1 MASTKVSERLSAL
14 ARTFASRFPERVDGE
29 ATVGREAEFP
39 LVDPAGRAGDA
50 ARLWPV
56 LLERSG
62 GRPVHDVDGSGRPL
76 LAGVRAERWFCLAE
90 VGRGTLEIGVGPRA
104 CLAELESD
112 LREALE
118 CVVPAAAS
126 LGYRVLGYGIQPRTP
141 PSRRL
146 LTPKRRYLSLVEA
159 TGSGWLRWTVTASDQ
174 VHVAVGRHQLV
185 RTMNAL
191 NAASGA
197 IIALCAN
204 SPIYAGRPG
213 AASGRE
219 ALSAGVT
226 GERFRNGAVARPCSD
241 LEDYVRTCARFRTLF
256 LGSPETG
263 FTRPDVP
270 FEELLEDRELS
281 FEDFLLHEHY
291 LWPSARPRARLG
303 TLEVR
308 PACQQPKASFAAAA
322 LSLGL
327 VASANEVLDIADLPW
342 RSLLTYRAEAVRRAI
357 AAPEPRPR
365 FLRDLV
371 EAAERGLRSRGFG
384 EERYLTEV
392 RERLERR
399 RGPAAEARWLF
410 ERRGAR
416 GIVEACSLP

>member
-1 MASTKVSERLSAL
+1 MASRRASERLSAL
-14 ARTFASRFPERVDGE
+14 ARAFASRFPERIDKE

-39 LVDPAGRAGDA
+39 LVDPAGRAGDT

-62 GRPVHDVDGSGRPL
+62 GHPVHDVDGSGKPL
-76 LAGVRAERWFCLAE
+76 LVGVRAERWFCLAE
-90 VGRGTLEIGVGPRA
+90 VGRGTLEVGIGPRA
-104 CLAELESD
+104 SLAELESD

-126 LGYRVLGYGIQPRTP
+126 FGYRLLGYGIQPRTP
-141 PSRRL
+141 PSRHL
-146 LTPKRRYLSLVEA
+146 LTPKRRYLTLVEA

-174 VHVAVGRHQLV
+174 LHVAVARHQVV

-197 IIALCAN
+197 IIALCAH
-204 SPIYAGRPG
+204 SPVYAGRPG

-226 GERFRNGAVARPCSD
+226 GERFRSGAVARPCSD

-256 LGSPETG
+256 LGSAEAG
-263 FTRPDVP
+263 FTRPDIP
-270 FEELLEDRELS
+270 FEALLEDRELS
-281 FEDFLLHEHY
+281 LEDFLLHEHY

-308 PACQQPKASFAAAA
+308 PACQQPGPSFAAAA

-327 VASANEVLDIADLPW
+327 VAAANEVLEIADLPW
-342 RSLLTYRAEAVRRAI
+342 RSLLAYRARAVRRAMG
-357 AAPEPRPR
+357 APEPRPG

-384 EERYLTEV
+384 EERYLAEV
-392 RERLERR
+392 RERLERHS
-399 RGPAAEARWLF
+399 GPAAEARRLF
-410 ERRGAR
+410 ERGGAKR
-416 GIVEACSLP
+416 IIEARSLP